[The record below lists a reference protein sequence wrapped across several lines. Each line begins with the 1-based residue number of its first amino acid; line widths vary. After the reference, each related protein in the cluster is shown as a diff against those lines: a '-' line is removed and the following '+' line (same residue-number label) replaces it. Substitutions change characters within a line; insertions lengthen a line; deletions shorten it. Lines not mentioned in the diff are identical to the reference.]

1 MFLAPFRWLARN
13 FGTLLLALILAFVV
27 WVSAVVNA
35 DPNEEG
41 VFEPVTINVIG
52 QDPGLLLV
60 GDFQDDVS
68 LTLRAP
74 KSIWAALNTN
84 PDLVSAW
91 IDLSG
96 LGTGEH
102 TVNVQLQ
109 VDISPIRILEVDP
122 EEVSVSLEPLLSKEM
137 PVELVIEGEP
147 PLGYRQ
153 GEAVVQPEN
162 ATVTGA
168 ESVVTQVAEVI
179 ARLDLTGAIDTIER
193 DVELIAVDGNRA
205 VIPDV
210 TVTPRVAHITQ
221 PVSLLGG
228 FKNVVVKVVTTGKVQ
243 EGYRL
248 TNISVSPLTVTLFA
262 DNPQLIEDIP
272 GFVETL
278 PVDLTGLQDY
288 YETVVSLNLPE
299 GVRVVSDQRVLVQVS
314 IAAIEG
320 SLTLTVPV
328 EVIGLA
334 PDLVAVISPETV
346 DIIVAGPLNILE
358 SLTAEDFQVVV
369 DLSGQPPGV
378 YQRAPEVVRFPEEVR
393 VQTILPE
400 TIEVEILVT
409 PTSIPNLTGT
419 ASPTALPTTAPTLTP
434 QP

>member
-27 WVSAVVNA
+27 WVSAVVSA

-60 GDFQDDVS
+60 GDFQNEVS
-68 LTLRAP
+68 LTLSAP
-74 KSIWAALNTN
+74 KSIWATLNTN

-109 VDISPIRILEVDP
+109 VDISPIRILEVEP
-122 EEVSVSLEPLLSKEM
+122 EEVSVTLEPLLSKQI

-153 GEAVVQPEN
+153 GDAVVQPEN

-179 ARLDLTGAIDTIER
+179 ARLDLTGAIDTIDR
-193 DVELIAVDGNRA
+193 DVELIAVDGNRT

-262 DNPQLIEDIP
+262 DNPQLIGDIP

-288 YETVVSLNLPE
+288 YETIVSLNLPE
-299 GVRVVSDQRVLVQVS
+299 GVRVVSDKRVLVQVS

-334 PDLVAVISPETV
+334 PDLAAVISPETV

-378 YQRAPEVVRFPEEVR
+378 YQRAPEVVRFPDEVR

-409 PTSIPNLTGT
+409 PTSMPNLTGT
-419 ASPTALPTTAPTLTP
+419 ASPTALPSPTPTLTP

>member
-358 SLTAEDFQVVV
+358 SLTADDFQVVV

>member
-1 MFLAPFRWLARN
+1 MFLAPFCWLARN

-60 GDFQDDVS
+60 GDFRNDVS

-74 KSIWAALNTN
+74 KSIWATINTN

-109 VDISPIRILEVDP
+109 ADISPIRILDVDP
-122 EEVSVSLEPLLSKEM
+122 EEVNVTLEPLLSKEL
-137 PVELVIEGEP
+137 PIELVIEGEP

-153 GEAVVQPEN
+153 GEAEVEPQN
-162 ATVTGA
+162 AAVTGA

-179 ARLDLTGAIDTIER
+179 ARIDLTGAIDTIER
-193 DVELIAVDGNRA
+193 DVELVAVDGNRN
-205 VIPDV
+205 VIHDV
-210 TVTPRVAHITQ
+210 TVTPRVVHITQ

-262 DNPQLIEDIP
+262 ENPQLIEDIP

-334 PDLVAVISPETV
+334 PDLAAVISPETV

-358 SLTAEDFQVVV
+358 SLTAEDFQAVV

-393 VQTILPE
+393 GQTILPE
-400 TIEVEILVT
+400 TIEVEILVA
-409 PTSIPNLTGT
+409 PTSVPNLTGT
-419 ASPTALPTTAPTLTP
+419 VSPTALPSPAPTLTP

>member
-74 KSIWAALNTN
+74 KSIWATLNTN

-378 YQRAPEVVRFPEEVR
+378 YQRVPEVVRFPDEVR

>member
-1 MFLAPFRWLARN
+1 MFLATFRWLARN

-334 PDLVAVISPETV
+334 PDLAAVISPETV

-358 SLTAEDFQVVV
+358 SLTADDFQVVV

-378 YQRAPEVVRFPEEVR
+378 YQRAPEVVRFPDEVR

>member
-13 FGTLLLALILAFVV
+13 FGTLFLALIMAFVV

-52 QDPGLLLV
+52 QNPGLLLV
-60 GDFQDDVS
+60 GDFQNDVS
-68 LTLRAP
+68 LTLSAP
-74 KSIWAALNTN
+74 KSIWATLNTN

-153 GEAVVQPEN
+153 GEAVVEPEIS
-162 ATVTGA
+162 TVTGA

-193 DVELIAVDGNRA
+193 DVELIAVDGNRT
-205 VIPDV
+205 VITDV

-334 PDLVAVISPETV
+334 PDLAAVISPETV

-378 YQRAPEVVRFPEEVR
+378 YQRAPEVVRFPDEVR

-400 TIEVEILVT
+400 TIEVEILIA

-419 ASPTALPTTAPTLTP
+419 AFPTALPTTVPTLTP

>member
-74 KSIWAALNTN
+74 KSIWATLNTN

-378 YQRAPEVVRFPEEVR
+378 YQRAPEVVRFPDEVR

>member
-1 MFLAPFRWLARN
+1 
-13 FGTLLLALILAFVV
+13 
-27 WVSAVVNA
+27 
-35 DPNEEG
+35 
-41 VFEPVTINVIG
+41 
-52 QDPGLLLV
+52 
-60 GDFQDDVS
+60 
-68 LTLRAP
+68 
-74 KSIWAALNTN
+74 
-84 PDLVSAW
+84 
-91 IDLSG
+91 
-96 LGTGEH
+96 
-102 TVNVQLQ
+102 
-109 VDISPIRILEVDP
+109 
-122 EEVSVSLEPLLSKEM
+122 
-137 PVELVIEGEP
+137 
-147 PLGYRQ
+147 
-153 GEAVVQPEN
+153 
-162 ATVTGA
+162 
-168 ESVVTQVAEVI
+168 
-179 ARLDLTGAIDTIER
+179 
-193 DVELIAVDGNRA
+193 
-205 VIPDV
+205 
-210 TVTPRVAHITQ
+210 
-221 PVSLLGG
+221 
-228 FKNVVVKVVTTGKVQ
+228 VVKVVTTGKVQ
-243 EGYRL
+243 EGYRH

-334 PDLVAVISPETV
+334 PDLAAVISPETV

-358 SLTAEDFQVVV
+358 SLTADDFQVVV

-378 YQRAPEVVRFPEEVR
+378 YQRAPEVVRFPDEVR